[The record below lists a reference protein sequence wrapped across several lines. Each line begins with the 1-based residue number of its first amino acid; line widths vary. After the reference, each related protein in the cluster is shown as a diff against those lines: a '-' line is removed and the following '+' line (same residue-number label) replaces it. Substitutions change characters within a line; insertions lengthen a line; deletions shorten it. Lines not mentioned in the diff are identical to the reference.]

1 MDNREFWSNVNAA
14 LDKLQKCRTVD
25 EAIDV
30 LNKHFTA
37 QAGDAFFEGSG
48 GDRTVWETLTDVGWK
63 IVWSTADY
71 FYVIEDLEGNRM
83 TYIEGDVCR
92 GDQRS

>member
-1 MDNREFWSNVNAA
+1 MDPFWLNVNAA

-25 EAIDV
+25 EALSV
-30 LNKHFTA
+30 LNEHFDT
-37 QAGDAFFEGSG
+37 QGCDAFFAGGS
-48 GDRTVWETLTDVGWK
+48 GDRTVWETLTEAGWQ
-63 IVWSTADY
+63 IIWSEADY
-71 FYVIEDLEGNRM
+71 FYVIEDLEGNVM